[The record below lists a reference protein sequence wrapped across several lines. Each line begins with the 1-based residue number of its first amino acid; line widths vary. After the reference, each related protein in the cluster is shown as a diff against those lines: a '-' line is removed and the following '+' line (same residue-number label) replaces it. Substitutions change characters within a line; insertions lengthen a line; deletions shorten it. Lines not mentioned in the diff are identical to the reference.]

1 MSNFARKSSP
11 SSPSVSPPPA
21 SKSDSTNKAGVK
33 PFEKSKESE
42 QNMPDKMQTPEPEKQ
57 KPTSLSIAA
66 AAAAAATPDS
76 KENAVDPSSKSAK
89 EVRPEVVK
97 AKKRRLY
104 EHAAPVYDNRQIFAA
119 DLLQTQLDYQGNLR

>member
-42 QNMPDKMQTPEPEKQ
+42 QNMPEKMQTPESEKQ
-57 KPTSLSIAA
+57 KPTSLAI
-66 AAAAAATPDS
+66 AAAATPDS
-76 KENAVDPSSKSAK
+76 KENVVDPSSKSAK

>member
-42 QNMPDKMQTPEPEKQ
+42 QNMPEKMQTPESEKQ
-57 KPTSLSIAA
+57 KPTSLAI
-66 AAAAAATPDS
+66 AAAAATPDS